1 MKTFLRT
8 LLSASVAAAAAA
20 SAAPVPELDADAAR
34 LLQRLARSPESAGTL
49 VYRGSVVP
57 QAEPGARPLFTYER
71 RVDERTGGLVS
82 SHVTT
87 DVNGE
92 VIIAEQA
99 RMAPGYTLR
108 RFDAANRQQG
118 YSGSVIVSREG
129 RHLEFTL
136 VRDGKVRTA
145 SEKVQQPV
153 VSGPS
158 LHGFILQHWDRLA
171 TGEKIPV
178 RMIILSRLETYG
190 FNILRQR
197 EAEGRTTFSITP
209 SSPLVRLVVA
219 PLAVTF
225 DSTTRNVVRY
235 EGRVPPMKPEGGRL
249 VDLDARV
256 DYTMNVPV
264 YR

>member
-8 LLSASVAAAAAA
+8 LLATSVATAAA
-20 SAAPVPELDADAAR
+20 SAAPVPKLDADAAR
-34 LLQRLARSPESAGTL
+34 ALERLARNPESAGML
-49 VYRGSVVP
+49 IYRGSVVP
-57 QAEPGARPLFTYER
+57 QSEPGARPLFTYER
-71 RVDERTGGLVS
+71 RVDERTGGRVS
-82 SHVTT
+82 SHITT
-87 DVNGE
+87 DVHGE
-92 VIIAEQA
+92 VVIAEQA

-108 RFDAANRQQG
+108 RFDAANLQQG
-118 YSGSVIVSREG
+118 YSGSVIVGREG

-136 VRDGKVRTA
+136 VRDGKVQTA
-145 SEKVQQPV
+145 SEEVKHPV

-178 RMIILSRLETYG
+178 RMIVLNRLETYG
-190 FNILRQR
+190 FAIRRQR
-197 EAEGRTTFSITP
+197 EAEGRTTFSISP

-225 DSTTRNVVRY
+225 DSATRNVVRY
-235 EGRVPPMKPEGGRL
+235 EGRVPPMKTEGGRL

-256 DYTMNVPV
+256 DYTMTVPG